1 LWNVSPSDLPD
12 DFSGSILIHEL
23 NGQFISGKRVGKGN
37 VITGQ
42 ICESILPHIMTR
54 SPCIYNVSVFIIF
67 GNQYGLTVGQEIG
80 GQTHTYGKLVDD
92 GITVIQ
98 GTFTVD
104 DCDPNEDFN
113 PINPWEWAME
123 TLASPIPTP
132 NPCDGENI

>member
-1 LWNVSPSDLPD
+1 
-12 DFSGSILIHEL
+12 
-23 NGQFISGKRVGKGN
+23 
-37 VITGQ
+37 
-42 ICESILPHIMTR
+42 
-54 SPCIYNVSVFIIF
+54 CIYNVSVFIIF

-98 GTFTVD
+98 RTFTVD

-123 TLASPIPTP
+123 TLASPTPTP
-132 NPCDGENI
+132 NPCDGHNIVDGPIEIAPTQTWTDETSGIYGCVRLV